1 VELDRAEMLLEKK
14 QMGEALNIID
24 TAIRSGTFQTFT
36 RLLEG
41 SSLERVLRCGV
52 SYTLFA
58 PADIAFAYI
67 PSETLNQ
74 LLKAE
79 SLGILADV
87 LSYHAVPGKI
97 LVSQLKYLSRAR
109 TVCGEDLII
118 SNAHELR
125 IEGARLLKTDIEARN
140 GVIHAID
147 RLLLP
152 VKAAAAAHS

>member
-1 VELDRAEMLLEKK
+1 
-14 QMGEALNIID
+14 MGEALNIID
-24 TAIRSGTFQTFT
+24 TAIRSGIFQTFT

-41 SSLERVLRCGV
+41 SNLERELRSGT

-74 LLKAE
+74 LIQAE
-79 SLGILADV
+79 RNEILADV
-87 LSYHAVPGKI
+87 LGYHAVPEKI
-97 LVSQLKYLSRAR
+97 LVSQLKNLLRAKTVYGDYLIVNN
-109 TVCGEDLII
+109 TY
-118 SNAHELR
+118 ELR
-125 IEGARLLKTDIEARN
+125 IAGARLLQTDIEARN

-152 VKAAAAAHS
+152 ASAASSASA

>member
-1 VELDRAEMLLEKK
+1 
-14 QMGEALNIID
+14 MGEALNIID

-41 SSLERVLRCGV
+41 SSLERQLRCGV

-67 PSETLNQ
+67 PAETFNQ

-79 SLGILADV
+79 SLGFLADV
-87 LSYHAVPGKI
+87 LSYHVVPEKI
-97 LVSQLKYLSRAR
+97 MMAELKDLARAK
-109 TVCGEDLII
+109 TVYGEELIVN
-118 SNAHELR
+118 SDHELR
-125 IEGARLLKTDIEARN
+125 IGGARLLQTDIEARN

-152 VKAAAAAHS
+152 TKAATSASA